1 MKTLIQRRLAILAI
15 GIAATAV
22 GIAIL
27 TLKAQWRTGELQNQL
42 NQVDSESFRIADQ
55 FGGFLRDLN
64 DSLYHYGRSHV
75 PPDVQAFE
83 RTSHALNLWIDEQ
96 KPKLKT
102 NREIAA
108 MEQIDRTYD
117 LYLKTAK
124 TLIERLGKTGESSAS
139 VDDYT
144 DLQTES
150 QKLFALGQELSRAHL
165 KSRDVVLNLAN
176 GAINE
181 LRLLVLVSLGL
192 LCLFTAA
199 LAFLIYRDMI
209 VPLRVRL
216 VESESLRE
224 RQEKLA
230 SLGVLAAGV
239 AHEIRNPLTALK
251 AALFI
256 DQRRMQPGTREDDN
270 AKLIN
275 REISRLERILNDFLG
290 FARPMES
297 KLTTITADVPLKEVQ
312 ALLAPELAKS
322 DLQLILED
330 CPTLPISADE
340 EQVRQVLINLVRNAA
355 DASQPQSKIRLR
367 ARSEHRRMKGEEVLV
382 AILEVE
388 DEGGGISPEVQKRL
402 FDPFFTTKK
411 TGTGLGLSI
420 AARIVESHGGLLEYQ
435 TAPGLGTTF
444 GIVLRSPPS

>member
-1 MKTLIQRRLAILAI
+1 M
-15 GIAATAV
+15 
-22 GIAIL
+22 
-27 TLKAQWRTGELQNQL
+27 
-42 NQVDSESFRIADQ
+42 
-55 FGGFLRDLN
+55 
-64 DSLYHYGRSHV
+64 
-75 PPDVQAFE
+75 
-83 RTSHALNLWIDEQ
+83 
-96 KPKLKT
+96 
-102 NREIAA
+102 
-108 MEQIDRTYD
+108 
-117 LYLKTAK
+117 
-124 TLIERLGKTGESSAS
+124 
-139 VDDYT
+139 
-144 DLQTES
+144 
-150 QKLFALGQELSRAHL
+150 
-165 KSRDVVLNLAN
+165 VLNLAN